1 MTNIM
6 NLLNPYVIV
15 VVVALLTSI
24 LVSIYNK
31 YAEPTEKNTTR
42 NFLKIFVAALVSGV
56 AFVFIA
62 NKPDDVLTEP
72 FLEGGL
78 ADF

>member
-1 MTNIM
+1 M
-6 NLLNPYVIV
+6 NLLNPYIIV
-15 VVVALLTSI
+15 MVVALLTATI
-24 LVSIYNK
+24 VSIYNK
-31 YAEPTEKNTTR
+31 YAEPNEKNMGR

-62 NKPDDVLTEP
+62 NRPDEILSEP

>member
-1 MTNIM
+1 M

-15 VVVALLTSI
+15 LTVALLTAT
-24 LVSIYNK
+24 LVSIFNK
-31 YAEPTEKNTTR
+31 YTEPNEKNVGR

-62 NKPDDVLTEP
+62 NRPDDILTEP
-72 FLEGGL
+72 FLDGGL

>member
-1 MTNIM
+1 MNIM
-6 NLLNPYVIV
+6 NPYVIV
-15 VVVALLTSI
+15 FTVALLTAT
-24 LVSIYNK
+24 LVSIFNK
-31 YAEPTEKNTTR
+31 YTEPGEKNVGR

-62 NKPDDVLTEP
+62 NRPDDVLTEP
-72 FLEGGL
+72 FLDGGL

>member
-1 MTNIM
+1 M

-15 VVVALLTSI
+15 MVVALMTAT

-31 YAEPTEKNTTR
+31 YTEPNEKNMGR
-42 NFLKIFVAALVSGV
+42 NFAKIFVAALVSGI
-56 AFVFIA
+56 AFVFVA
-62 NKPDDVLTEP
+62 NRPDEILSEP

>member
-1 MTNIM
+1 M

-15 VVVALLTSI
+15 LVVALMTAT

-31 YAEPTEKNTTR
+31 YAEPNEKNMGR
-42 NFLKIFVAALVSGV
+42 NFAKIFVAALVSGI

-62 NKPDDVLTEP
+62 NRPDEILSEP